1 MEGRFHF
8 DNNNVYYTLYIT
20 VYINQYLFGID
31 SHDILKPAQRIGVK
45 TRKNP
50 LQKMQG
56 KRRHAKIV
64 YNECMNERI
73 YEAGLMDNQP
83 LSRRKGT
90 VLR

>member
-1 MEGRFHF
+1 M
-8 DNNNVYYTLYIT
+8 
-20 VYINQYLFGID
+20 
-31 SHDILKPAQRIGVK
+31 K

-50 LQKMQG
+50 LQKIQG

-73 YEAGLMDNQP
+73 YEAGLMYNQP